1 MSTERLA
8 AILLLVGSVLF
19 ISAAFM
25 PVSQVYIAPTPDAK
39 LQIIYSDRT
48 GWIASQVLFGLGASI
63 AAIGLGF
70 VAYHLRTTPG
80 AVWAYIGLGAVI
92 LGAVFWEWY
101 VYIRTLD
108 PEGFA
113 EGGPIGWLFPA
124 YALLT
129 QSGLLVFGVAYLR
142 AGYPAWL
149 GGITIVGAVIFF
161 IVFLILKDIPPLLYY
176 FLTFIAGIRHIM
188 GRGVRRRTARL

>member
-1 MSTERLA
+1 MSTERVA
-8 AILLLVGSVLF
+8 ATFLLVGSVLF
-19 ISAAFM
+19 IIAAFM
-25 PVSQVYIAPTPDAK
+25 PVSQVYVAPTPAAK

-48 GWIASQVLFGLGASI
+48 GWVESQVLFGLGASI

-80 AVWAYIGLGAVI
+80 AVWAYLGLGAVI
-92 LGAVFWEWY
+92 LGAAFWEGY
-101 VYIRTLD
+101 VYIRTID
-108 PEGFA
+108 PAGFA

-129 QSGLLVFGVAYLR
+129 QFGLLVFGVAYLR

-149 GGITIVGAVIFF
+149 GGIMITGAVIFS
-161 IVFLILKDIPPLLYY
+161 IVFFILKDIPPFFYY
-176 FLTFIAGIRHIM
+176 VLTFIAGIRHI
-188 GRGVRRRTARL
+188 RRRE